1 MGIINRVSDLDLARF
16 LEDKALK
23 ETNQTIEELGEHDYE
38 LYCVLNELQNLFD
51 KIRNVSSEDFLKY
64 QEYKKIKSDW
74 KNGAETIE
82 RDYNA
87 AIAKDAGAAAAGA
100 AAGVAVAAMGPT
112 VAMGVATTFGVASTG
127 TAISTL
133 YGAAATNAAL
143 AWLGGGALAAGGGG
157 VAAGEA
163 LVALAGPVGWAIAGV
178 SFCVGGLLFI
188 RRIINKKRLESLF
201 VKICKRNVKKYN
213 LANIELK
220 ERIKLIDFNT
230 NLIKKAIAKTQ
241 LLGEDYQQMAEKD
254 QYLLGKYVAL
264 MGIATDCLTRPIL
277 GLKKIIDKD
286 DYYEAIAS
294 SYNQLRESL
303 PNMKELFTDLE
314 ESLKGFYNKR
324 EDITIYLANLLY
336 KIKLDEKDKNLI
348 RKFIGNNQELLE
360 QLNINKDIIDDQT
373 MVRVDKVL
381 EYKYRLEDEKQPNH
395 RVIVKVKK

>member
-1 MGIINRVSDLDLARF
+1 MGIINRVSDLEMARF

-82 RDYNA
+82 KDYNA

-133 YGAAATNAAL
+133 YGAAATNSAL

-178 SFCVGGLLFI
+178 SLCVGGLLFI
-188 RRIINKKRLESLF
+188 RRIINKNRLESIF
-201 VKICKRNVKKYN
+201 VKICRRNEKKYN

-277 GLKKIIDKD
+277 GLKTIIDKD

-294 SYNQLRESL
+294 SYNHLRETSPDL
-303 PNMKELFTDLE
+303 EELFTDLE
-314 ESLKGFYNKR
+314 ESLKGFYKRR

-336 KIKLDEKDKNLI
+336 KIKLDEKDKKLI
-348 RKFIGNNQELLE
+348 QKFIEKNQELLE
-360 QLNINKDIIDDQT
+360 QLNINKDVIDDQT
-373 MVRVDKVL
+373 MVRVDKL
-381 EYKYRLEDEKQPNH
+381 LDYKYRLEDEKQPNH